1 MCKDLFF
8 KFEFVKL
15 IINCRKMPPKVL
27 AGQPG
32 KVVEI
37 TYHEVDFKLRLDYRQ
52 GTSSSVSPILISSE
66 GNVRE
71 TIEYHK

>member
-1 MCKDLFF
+1 
-8 KFEFVKL
+8 
-15 IINCRKMPPKVL
+15 MPPKVL

-37 TYHEVDFKLRLDYRQ
+37 NYHEVDSSLRLDDCP
-52 GTSSSVSPILISSE
+52 GTSSAVSPILISSD

-71 TIEYHK
+71 TIEYHKYVLE

>member
-1 MCKDLFF
+1 
-8 KFEFVKL
+8 
-15 IINCRKMPPKVL
+15 MPPKVL

-37 TYHEVDFKLRLDYRQ
+37 TYHEVDSKLRINDSL
-52 GTSSSVSPILISSE
+52 GASSAHSPILISSE

-71 TIEYHK
+71 TIEHHK

>member
-1 MCKDLFF
+1 
-8 KFEFVKL
+8 
-15 IINCRKMPPKVL
+15 MPPKVL

-37 TYHEVDFKLRLDYRQ
+37 TYHEVDSKLRLDDRQ
-52 GTSSSVSPILISSE
+52 GTSSAVSPILISSE

-71 TIEYHK
+71 TIERHK

>member
-1 MCKDLFF
+1 
-8 KFEFVKL
+8 
-15 IINCRKMPPKVL
+15 MPQKVL

-37 TYHEVDFKLRLDYRQ
+37 TYHEVDSKLRLTDSL
-52 GTSSSVSPILISSE
+52 GTSSADSPILISSE

-71 TIEYHK
+71 TIKHHK

>member
-1 MCKDLFF
+1 
-8 KFEFVKL
+8 
-15 IINCRKMPPKVL
+15 MPPKVL

-37 TYHEVDFKLRLDYRQ
+37 NYHEVDSKLRLDESQ
-52 GTSSSVSPILISSE
+52 GTSSVVSPILISSE